1 MLSVVWKGLPED
13 IWHWYVKAF
22 LIDYREIWFIKM
34 RKVRLII
41 KCKAPKMV
49 RFSLT
54 GSIERENEHIW
65 SIETIDWKGLPMYPV
80 YLYQI
85 INI

>member
-1 MLSVVWKGLPED
+1 MLLDVWKGLPED
-13 IWHWYVKAF
+13 IWHWHIKAY
-22 LIDYREIWFIKM
+22 LIDYFEIWFRKM
-34 RKVRLII
+34 RKAHLII

-65 SIETIDWKGLPMYPV
+65 SIETIDWKGLPMDPV

>member
-34 RKVRLII
+34 RKVRMII
-41 KCKAPKMV
+41 KCKAPKIV

-54 GSIERENEHIW
+54 GTIERENEHIW
-65 SIETIDWKGLPMYPV
+65 SIETIDWKGLPMNPV